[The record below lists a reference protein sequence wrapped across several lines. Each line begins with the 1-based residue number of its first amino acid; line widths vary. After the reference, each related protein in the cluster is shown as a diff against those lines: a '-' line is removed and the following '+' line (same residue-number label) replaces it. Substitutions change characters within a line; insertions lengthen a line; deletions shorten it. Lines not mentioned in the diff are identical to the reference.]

1 MKKGLITLFVLLANG
16 LGYAAVANA
25 AQAEHKTFQ
34 RWAEWPVVGHATL
47 SWLWLDIYSSQ
58 LRAPDGLYHES
69 QDVSPHPVALEIR
82 YLRDISSKQL
92 VDATE
97 DQWRKLGFTAP
108 QTQAWLKQL
117 QQILPDV
124 ATGDRLVYVSDG
136 QRGEFFFSRQQQT
149 ERSVG
154 RIDDEAFN
162 DAFLSIWLS
171 PQTEYL
177 TLRNQLIGMNRP

>member
-1 MKKGLITLFVLLANG
+1 MA
-16 LGYAAVANA
+16 
-25 AQAEHKTFQ
+25 
-34 RWAEWPVVGHATL
+34 
-47 SWLWLDIYSSQ
+47 
-58 LRAPDGLYHES
+58 
-69 QDVSPHPVALEIR
+69 
-82 YLRDISSKQL
+82 
-92 VDATE
+92 
-97 DQWRKLGFTAP
+97 KLGFTAP

-162 DAFLSIWLS
+162 DAFLSICCRA
-171 PQTEYL
+171 TEYL

>member
-1 MKKGLITLFVLLANG
+1 MAVAGYLLLA
-16 LGYAAVANA
+16 VASA
-25 AQAEHKTFQ
+25 
-34 RWAEWPVVGHATL
+34 
-47 SWLWLDIYSSQ
+47 
-58 LRAPDGLYHES
+58 DGLYHES

-136 QRGEFFFSRQQQT
+136 QRGEFSLVANNR
-149 ERSVG
+149 
-154 RIDDEAFN
+154 
-162 DAFLSIWLS
+162 
-171 PQTEYL
+171 
-177 TLRNQLIGMNRP
+177 RNVR

>member
-1 MKKGLITLFVLLANG
+1 M
-16 LGYAAVANA
+16 
-25 AQAEHKTFQ
+25 
-34 RWAEWPVVGHATL
+34 
-47 SWLWLDIYSSQ
+47 
-58 LRAPDGLYHES
+58 
-69 QDVSPHPVALEIR
+69 ALEIR

-124 ATGDRLVYVSDG
+124 STGDRLVYVSDG
-136 QRGEFFFSRQQQT
+136 QCGEFFFSRQQQT